1 MTLWEMPKKTSAT
14 IHTLDDDLTVALKTR
29 LNEMG
34 FVPGEL
40 LTCMKR
46 SPFNGPLVVQI
57 QDCVY
62 SLDQQLAKSIC
73 VTHYSKGVNP
83 LTI

>member
-1 MTLWEMPKKTSAT
+1 MTLWDLPKNSNAQVTG
-14 IHTLDDDLTVALKTR
+14 LNDALLANLRLR

-34 FVPGEL
+34 FVPGEML
-40 LTCMKR
+40 RCMKR

-62 SLDQQLAKSIC
+62 SIDKQLAQHIDVS
-73 VTHYSKGVNP
+73 H
-83 LTI
+83 

>member
-1 MTLWEMPKKTSAT
+1 MTLWDMPKNSNAK
-14 IHTLDDDLTVALKTR
+14 IIGLNNALIASLQLR

-34 FVPGEL
+34 FVPGEI

-46 SPFNGPLVVQI
+46 SPFSGPLVVQI

-62 SLDQQLAKSIC
+62 SLDKQLAEHIQ
-73 VTHYSKGVNP
+73 VDA
-83 LTI
+83 